1 MGLCLRNS
9 EPTLVIWL
17 AYSEE
22 LCEQV
27 VTEFQ
32 KAWDSLGD
40 CTTTTYRFWGN
51 HELDLAQAQDGLVV
65 AGLAKVYHA
74 AKKSIRFI
82 NQLGMRC
89 SLVIIDEAHQAVA
102 ETYKLV
108 LDALV
113 IPYEK
118 TALLG
123 LTATPGRT

>member
-1 MGLCLRNS
+1 MGLRLRNN

-22 LCEQV
+22 LCEQA

-40 CTTTTYRFWGN
+40 RTLSTYRFWGS

-82 NQLGMRC
+82 NQLGVRC
-89 SLVIIDEAHQAVA
+89 SLVIIDEAHQAIA
-102 ETYKLV
+102 QTYKLV

-113 IPYEK
+113 VPYEK

-123 LTATPGRT
+123 LTAIKI